1 MSDPA
6 QFDAFAKNYDK
17 ALSEALSLTGEAPV
31 FYAERRIAMPH
42 KLISGHNFKADRI
55 LDFGCGPVAVL
66 AEADRPD
73 SDRGTAFGLD
83 TT

>member
-31 FYAERRIAMPH
+31 FYAERRIAMTH

-55 LDFGCGPVAVL
+55 LDFGCGI
-66 AEADRPD
+66 
-73 SDRGTAFGLD
+73 GTAIPFL
-83 TT
+83 TLLFRQLKL